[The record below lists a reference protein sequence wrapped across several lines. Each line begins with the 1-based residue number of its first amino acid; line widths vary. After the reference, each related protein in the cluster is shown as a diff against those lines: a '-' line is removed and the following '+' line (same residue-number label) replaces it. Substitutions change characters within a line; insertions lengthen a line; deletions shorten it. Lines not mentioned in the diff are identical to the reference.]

1 MAKTVYFSK
10 FGGEVYGILAGSE
23 GDAEYEKT
31 LPAGWKKEVVT
42 DAEAKDKAPGRD
54 KFKAD
59 DKGKMGFVG
68 GES

>member
-10 FGGEVYGILAGSE
+10 FGGEVYAVLEGSE
-23 GDAEYEKT
+23 GDTEYERT
-31 LPAGWKKEVVT
+31 LPAGWQKAKVT
-42 DAEAKDKAPGRD
+42 DTEAKGVDITKA